1 MVVLSH
7 HQRQGCYWF
16 LVALAALMAILCFLA
31 AYLHRIGRQLL
42 GPISLTRSLRMEAPA
57 NDTMFCNGHASWCD
71 RPADEVVDAMA
82 DNINATLER
91 RFLLLSN
98 HNLDLEGSLEAG
110 YRGIKFDI
118 GLCDGKVTVLHHA
131 SCLWGVRDTEEI
143 LADILDFLD
152 SNPHE
157 VLIMQAQLIKNQQLN
172 DDRIVSEIDTVFQTV
187 PGWVDKLYD
196 HPGGQ
201 WPTLRE
207 LIAADTRILFF
218 PHDDSNVESPCGN
231 GACPFGFNRCF
242 EKQLTF
248 GDG

>member
-42 GPISLTRSLRMEAPA
+42 GPISLTRSLRMEASA
-57 NDTMFCNGHASWCD
+57 NGIMLCNGHASWCD
-71 RPADEVVDAMA
+71 RPANEVVYAMA
-82 DNINATLER
+82 DNANNA
-91 RFLLLSN
+91 
-98 HNLDLEGSLEAG
+98 LEGSLEAG
-110 YRGIKFDI
+110 YRGINFDI
-118 GLCDGKVTVLHHA
+118 GLCDGKATVLHHG
-131 SCLWGVRDTEEI
+131 SCLWGVSDIEEI
-143 LADILDFLD
+143 LTNMLDFLD
-152 SNPHE
+152 RNPHE
-157 VLIMQAQLIKNQQLN
+157 VLIMQAQLINIQQLN
-172 DDRIVSEIDTVFQTV
+172 KDMIVPELDAVFQTV

-207 LIAADTRILFF
+207 LIEADTRILFF
-218 PHDDSNVESPCGN
+218 PHDDNSVESPCGN
-231 GACPFGFNRCF
+231 EACPFGFNRWF